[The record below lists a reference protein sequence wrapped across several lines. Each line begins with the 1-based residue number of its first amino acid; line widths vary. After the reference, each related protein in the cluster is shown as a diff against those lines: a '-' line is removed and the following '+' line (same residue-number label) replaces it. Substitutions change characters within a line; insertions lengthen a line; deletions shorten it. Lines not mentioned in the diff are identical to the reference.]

1 MMDVQPV
8 PLHEATRERYLAY
21 ALSVVT
27 SRALPDVRDG
37 LKPVQR
43 RILYTMYSE
52 LGLRPDSRF
61 RKCAAVV
68 GDVMGK
74 YHPHGDQS
82 IYDALVRMAQD
93 FSLRAPLV
101 DGQGNF
107 GSLDGDGAAAFR
119 YTECRLKPLALELLS
134 EIKKRTVDFR
144 PSYDG
149 QRFEPIVLPAQVPQL
164 LINGSEGIAVGMAT
178 RIPPHNLGE
187 VIDATVH
194 LIDHPEATVADLV
207 QHVRGPDF
215 PIGGRLMNDPGEI
228 QEFYEKGGGSFR
240 IRADW
245 HEDKEGR
252 RRQVI
257 LTSVPYGQNKAKVIE
272 KIGLEVQQKRL
283 PQVID
288 VRDESTEDVRVVLE
302 LKQGASAEAVMA
314 YLFKKTPLQST
325 FPMNLTAL
333 IPGRNGLPQPRK
345 LDLQQI
351 LRHWLDFRFETVR
364 RRFVYDLEQLR
375 DRIHLLEGFAIIFD
389 CLDEAIAIIR
399 GSQGKKDAHEKL
411 IDRFDL
417 SDIQTDAILE
427 LRLYKLAQLEI
438 LLVLDELEEK
448 RAEADRI
455 EGLLSSDKELWGV
468 VREELLELRKLYA
481 DPRRTTVGE
490 PVRQLTFDENAYI
503 VDETAYVVVTR
514 DGWIKRQ
521 SSFTDIDKI
530 RIRDEDEIGWLIQAS
545 TRSTLTVF
553 GSSGRAYVLRV
564 DDVPATTGYG
574 EPVQRQFA
582 FEDGE
587 RVVGVVSHD
596 KRHWPDL
603 PEPEADPTPT
613 EEGEEAAQPWALAV
627 MEGGKV
633 LRFSLPDHADV
644 STKRGR
650 LYARPGKADAVFRVL
665 PVSEGSQLGLVST
678 TANALVFPTDD
689 TPLLKAAGKGV
700 TGIKLPK
707 EGKVVAAGL
716 VSGRF
721 DGLTVITST
730 GREVIVR
737 EGKFGGSRGNRGGV
751 ILKRGTID
759 TWVRPGPEVW
769 IPGDDDDNDEPTDE
783 VAANPAAD
791 GGEE

>member
-1 MMDVQPV
+1 MLDVQPV

-43 RILYTMYSE
+43 RILYTMYNE
-52 LGLRPDSRF
+52 LGLRPDSRY

-74 YHPHGDQS
+74 YHPHGDSS

-93 FSLRAPLV
+93 FTLRAPLV

-119 YTECRLKPLALELLS
+119 YTECRLRPLAVELLS

-187 VIDATVH
+187 VVDATVH
-194 LIDHPEATVADLV
+194 LIDNPDATVADLV
-207 QHVRGPDF
+207 QFVRGPDF
-215 PIGGRLMNDPGEI
+215 PIGGRIMNDPAEI
-228 QEFYEKGGGSFR
+228 LSFYENKGGSFR

-245 HEDKEGR
+245 HEDKDGR

-257 LTSVPYGQNKAKVIE
+257 LTSIPYGQNKAKLIE

-283 PQVID
+283 PQVVD
-288 VRDESTEDVRVVLE
+288 VRDESTDDVRVVLE
-302 LKQGASAEAVMA
+302 LKQGSSAEAVMA

-333 IPGRNGLPQPRK
+333 VPGANGLPRPSK
-345 LDLQQI
+345 LTLREI
-351 LRHWLDFRFETVR
+351 LRHWLDFRFETIR
-364 RRFVYDLEQLR
+364 RRFIYDLEQLR
-375 DRIHLLEGFAIIFD
+375 ERIHLLEGFAIIFD

-399 GSQGKKDAHEKL
+399 ASQGKRDAHEKL
-411 IDRFDL
+411 IERFEL
-417 SDIQTDAILE
+417 SDVQADAILE
-427 LRLYKLAQLEI
+427 LKLYKLAQLEI
-438 LLVLDELEEK
+438 LLVLEELEEK
-448 RAEADRI
+448 RAEAGRI
-455 EGLLSSDKELWGV
+455 EGILASDRELWAV

-481 DPRRTTVGE
+481 DDRRTTVGE
-490 PVRQLTFDENAYI
+490 PVRDLTFDENAYI
-503 VDETAYVVVTR
+503 VNETAYVVVTR

-530 RIRDEDEIGWLIQAS
+530 RTRDGDEISWLLQAS
-545 TRSTLTVF
+545 TRSCLTVF

-564 DDVPATTGYG
+564 DAVPATTGYG

-582 FEDGE
+582 FDDGE

-596 KRHWPDL
+596 KRHWADVP
-603 PEPEADPTPT
+603 PADPESEDAP
-613 EEGEEAAQPWALAV
+613 QPWALAV

-633 LRFSLPDHADV
+633 LRFALSDHSEV

-650 LYARPGKADAVFRVL
+650 LYARPGKEDAVFIVM
-665 PVSEGSQLGLVST
+665 PVPEGGQVGLVSS

-700 TGIKLPK
+700 TGIKMPK
-707 EGKVVAAGL
+707 EGRVVAAGL

-721 DGLTVITST
+721 KGLTVLTNN
-730 GREVIVR
+730 GREVVVR

-751 ILKRGTID
+751 ILKRGSID
-759 TWVRPGPEVW
+759 SWVRPGPEVW
-769 IPGDDDDNDEPTDE
+769 IPGTDDPDADDADPTDDVPGDDTE
-783 VAANPAAD
+783 D